1 MLLNLCAH
9 RVDRISA
16 YPAIL
21 VHLDLSL
28 LSFANDS
35 WGNDPTL
42 RFHSL
47 HIFLPPVVLVGC

>member
-1 MLLNLCAH
+1 MVCTGMAVLLNLCAR

-16 YPAIL
+16 YPAIP

-42 RFHSL
+42 
-47 HIFLPPVVLVGC
+47 